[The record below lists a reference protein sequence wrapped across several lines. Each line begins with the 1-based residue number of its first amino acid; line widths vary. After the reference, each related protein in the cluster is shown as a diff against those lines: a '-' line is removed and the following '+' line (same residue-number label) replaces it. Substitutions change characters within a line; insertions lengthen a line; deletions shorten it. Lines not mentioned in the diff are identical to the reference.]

1 MATVNCDSLRNEFD
15 AKKADIDSH
24 LKNGEITEDAY
35 KSITGVYDMMEVM
48 MAIFLEKKTKKNSKN
63 SSIPPSQT
71 DKDETKKPPRKPLD
85 PNRNE
90 NSRTSENF
98 ETVTIEEV
106 STVETCGN
114 CGNDLSDVEPSAR
127 EERVLF
133 DLSYKLTK
141 YRVEAEIKDCPEC
154 RSRTKGSFPENMPG
168 PLQYG
173 NGIKALSN
181 DLLVAQMLSLRR
193 STELIYA
200 ITGIKISEATSLSNI
215 KRLFY
220 SLQSWKDWTKKQL
233 LTRPA
238 LHVDETGF
246 RVEKKTWW
254 LHVATDGTLTLKYLH
269 RKRGKEAI
277 EDFGIIP
284 FYFGVLIH
292 DRWGSYFLYDQCK
305 HQVCGSHLLRDLAF
319 VIDSN
324 NYRWARLMKKLL
336 CEICDK
342 VNKSETKVLSEAEC
356 RRYVKRY
363 RTILTQG
370 AKEMPKIL
378 RRSKGQRGRVAQ
390 TFAHNLHQAMLILE
404 ESVLRFMSDPDV
416 SFTNNTGEQKIRM
429 SKVKIKVSG
438 CFRTKF
444 YAQAWCLIS
453 SNLDSAKAIGYN
465 PHVAIQIALDGN
477 AVDIFE
483 EYEQAA

>member
-1 MATVNCDSLRNEFD
+1 MRDSASLRDEFD
-15 AKKADIDSH
+15 AYKADIVS
-24 LKNGEITEDAY
+24 LRKEGEITEKTD
-35 KSITGVYDMMEVM
+35 KVLTGLCDLVTILT
-48 MAIFLEKKTKKNSKN
+48 AAFLEKTTKTTSKN

-71 DKDETKKPPRKPLD
+71 GKDETRKPPRKPPD
-85 PNRNE
+85 TSKEE
-90 NSRTSENF
+90 NSKTSENF
-98 ETVTIEEV
+98 ETVTVEEV
-106 STVETCGN
+106 STVKTCGN
-114 CGNDLSDVEPSAR
+114 CGNDLSDVEPTAR
-127 EERVLF
+127 EERVLY
-133 DLSYKLTK
+133 DLSYKVTK
-141 YRVEAEIKDCPEC
+141 LKVEAEIKDCPEC
-154 RSRTKGSFPENMPG
+154 RSRTKGPVPENMPG

-173 NGIKALSN
+173 NGIKALTI

-193 STELIYA
+193 CTELEHA
-200 ITGIKISEATSLSNI
+200 ITGLKISEATFLSYI
-215 KRLFY
+215 ERIY
-220 SLQSWKDWTKKQL
+220 DSLQPWKAGAKKQL

-246 RVEKKTWW
+246 RVDKKNWW
-254 LHVATDGTLTLKYLH
+254 LHVATDGSLTLKYLH

-277 EDFGIIP
+277 DAFGIIP

-305 HQVCGSHLLRDLAF
+305 HQVCGSHLLRDLTF

-336 CEICDK
+336 CEICDE
-342 VNKSETKVLSEAEC
+342 VNKSETRVLSEAEC
-356 RRYVKRY
+356 RRYLKRY

-370 AKEMPKIL
+370 GKEMPKIL
-378 RRSKGQRGRVAQ
+378 QRREGKRGRIAQ
-390 TFAHNLHQAMLILE
+390 TDAHNLHKAMLILE
-404 ESVLRFMSDPDV
+404 ESILRFMSDPDV

-438 CFRTKF
+438 CFRTEF

-453 SNLDSAKAIGYN
+453 SYLDSAKSLGYN
-465 PHVAIQIALDGN
+465 SHVAIQIALDGK
-477 AVDIFE
+477 AVDMLK